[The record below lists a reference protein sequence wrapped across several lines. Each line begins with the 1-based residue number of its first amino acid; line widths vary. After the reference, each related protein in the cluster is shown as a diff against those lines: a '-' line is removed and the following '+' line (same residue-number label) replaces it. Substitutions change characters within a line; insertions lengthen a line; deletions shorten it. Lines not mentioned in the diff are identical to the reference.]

1 MKLNDIRKIPDSELE
16 IMQIIWNNPA
26 PVSRQTI
33 ENVLNKQH
41 KIALTTLLTLITRLS
56 EKGFVLVERKGRES
70 GVYYP
75 MISKR
80 DYLAS
85 QSYRF
90 LDLLCNGSLADY
102 AGAICDS
109 GLTSNQI
116 EELRDLIGRSKR

>member
-90 LDLLCNGSLADY
+90 LDLLCNGNLADY

>member
-1 MKLNDIRKIPDSELE
+1 MKINDIRKIPDSELE
-16 IMQIIWNNPA
+16 IMQIIWDNPA

-85 QSYRF
+85 QSHRF
-90 LDLLCNGSLADY
+90 LDLLCNGNLVDY

-116 EELRDLIGRSKR
+116 EELRDVIGRSKR

>member
-1 MKLNDIRKIPDSELE
+1 MEINDIRKIPDSELE
-16 IMQIIWNNPA
+16 IMQIIWDNPA

-85 QSYRF
+85 QSHRF
-90 LDLLCNGSLADY
+90 LDLLCNGNLANY

>member
-1 MKLNDIRKIPDSELE
+1 MKINDIRKIPDSELE
-16 IMQIIWNNPA
+16 IMQIIWDNPA

-85 QSYRF
+85 QSHRF
-90 LDLLCNGSLADY
+90 LNLLCNGNLAAYD
-102 AGAICDS
+102 GAICDS